1 MSKTL
6 LTFAAVAVLLS
17 GAPVVSHAMDDA
29 MTNDKMMAK
38 PEADGAMMEKKPM
51 DHKKMTHKSMKK
63 DMDKGMMKDDGMMKK
78 DDGMSK

>member
-51 DHKKMTHKSMKK
+51 EAKMDNKKMTHESMKK
-63 DMDKGMMKDDGMMKK
+63 IA
-78 DDGMSK
+78 